1 MGRRRGRGRGSS
13 FTKWGLISG
22 AIAGGA
28 ALIPLV
34 PAIRRR
40 AMRIT
45 TILKKDHRMVSG
57 LITTLQMTPRING
70 MVRTVLLNQIHN
82 QVMLHAQSEE
92 EVLYPAMRNLMG
104 MVAQSKVDEAY
115 REHQEIKD
123 LLNDLTTM
131 DPVSDAFDAKFAGL
145 RGRIEQHVKEEERLM
160 FEMLKQRLPTD
171 QQEELGRRVHE
182 RKRDLK
188 RRMAA

>member
-1 MGRRRGRGRGSS
+1 MRRRRGRGRVSN

-34 PAIRRR
+34 PAIRKR

-57 LITTLQMTPRING
+57 LIRTLQMTPRING
-70 MVRTVLLNQIHN
+70 MVRMALLHQIHN

-92 EVLYPAMRNLMG
+92 EVLYPAIRNLMR
-104 MVAQSKVDEAY
+104 MDAQSRVDEAY

-131 DPVSDAFDAKFAGL
+131 DAVSDAFDTKFAEL
-145 RGRIEQHVKEEERLM
+145 RGKIERHVQEEEHLM
-160 FEMLKQRLPTD
+160 FEMLKQRLPGD
-171 QQEELGRRVHE
+171 QQEELGRRLHE
-182 RKRDLK
+182 RKLDLK